1 MWGYNEGFNSFWGG
15 GRGNLMYLQ
24 KYSLIV
30 PRICLGMRGTP
41 LPMVLGLFCSNN
53 FWFCNFANV
62 IDTLGGNDVQ
72 PLFVDVESA

>member
-1 MWGYNEGFNSFWGG
+1 M
-15 GRGNLMYLQ
+15 RV
-24 KYSLIV
+24 LIV
-30 PRICLGMRGTP
+30 FGEGKSKVFTKRFPKIPRICLGMRGAP
-41 LPMVLGLFCSNN
+41 LLLVLGLFCSNN